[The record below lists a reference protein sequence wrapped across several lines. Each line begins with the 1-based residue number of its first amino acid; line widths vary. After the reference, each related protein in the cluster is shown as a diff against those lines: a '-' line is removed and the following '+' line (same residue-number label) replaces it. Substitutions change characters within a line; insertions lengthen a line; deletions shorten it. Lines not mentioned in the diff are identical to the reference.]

1 MNPGV
6 GRAAGTL
13 LFPALSVVALLLG
26 GCTRGPSARLSFNET
41 VQPILSE
48 YCYGCHGPS
57 SSSRKAGLLLDHP
70 EFAYAPHGKFGP
82 AILPRQPERSPL
94 GPRIEAKDPGER
106 IPPPEAHRQ

>member
-26 GCTRGPSARLSFNET
+26 GCTRGPSPRLSFNET

-57 SSSRKAGLLLDHP
+57 SSSRKAGLRLDHP
-70 EFAYAPHGKFGP
+70 EFAYAPHEKFGP
-82 AILPRQPERSPL
+82 AIIPGKPDSSPL
-94 GPRIEAKDPGER
+94 VKRIEAKDPEQR
-106 IPPPEAHRQ
+106 MPPPEARKT